1 MDKKALRKLMLAER
15 CQFEVEEVDNL
26 SVKICEQYFAGF
38 APQKQ
43 PQVIHVFLPIRKNRE
58 INTWLIIEKLWRDF
72 PDSKVVVPVT
82 NFQAQEL
89 EHYQILPGTEII
101 ENHWG
106 IPEPVNA
113 QRVSEAEID
122 TVLMPLLAFD
132 AHGNRIGYGKG
143 FYDQF
148 LQHCKRSV
156 LKIGLSLLPPVP
168 HQIPADAW
176 DVPLDHCLTP
186 EKRYDFGLKK

>member
-15 CQFEVEEVDNL
+15 KQFSLNETEKL
-26 SVKICEQYFAGF
+26 SLQVSDLFFESFPPA
-38 APQKQ
+38 Q
-43 PQVIHVFLPIRKNRE
+43 PQVFHIFLPILKNRE
-58 INTWLIIEKLWRDF
+58 INTWPIIHKLWHEF
-72 PDSKVVVPVT
+72 PECRIAVPVT
-82 NFQAQEL
+82 NFQTQEL
-89 EHYQILPGTEII
+89 EHYEILPETVIE

-113 QRVSEAEID
+113 QRVFESEID

-132 AHGNRIGYGKG
+132 ANGNRIGYGKG

-148 LQHCKRSV
+148 LQHCKASV

-168 HQIPADAW
+168 HEIPADDW
-176 DVPLDHCLTP
+176 DVP
-186 EKRYDFGLKK
+186 